1 MLKFNRP
8 SQLKRAA
15 RWVQALFV
23 LSVLNMGIQMPV
35 HAAMQQAMKM
45 TQQHNAVSVEPV
57 QASHCEMQASQQP
70 VAAPGASADMSND
83 DNCSCPPALCNAVE
97 AQQDQL
103 FQQAAALQLFASL
116 TFYPA
121 SFDSQTDIA
130 QSRGV
135 VSLRY
140 QDLHYRQINPLPLS
154 LNTVLLI

>member
-1 MLKFNRP
+1 MLKFNRL

-23 LSVLNMGIQMPV
+23 LSVLNMAIQMPV

-57 QASHCEMQASQQP
+57 KPSHCEMQASQQP
-70 VAAPGASADMSND
+70 LVASADMSND
-83 DNCSCPPALCNAVE
+83 DNCNCPPALCNAVE

-103 FQQAAALQLFASL
+103 FQQAAALQLFVSL

-121 SFDSQTDIA
+121 SFESQTDIA
-130 QSRGV
+130 QSHGV

-140 QDLHYRQINPLPLS
+140 HDLHYRQISPLPLS